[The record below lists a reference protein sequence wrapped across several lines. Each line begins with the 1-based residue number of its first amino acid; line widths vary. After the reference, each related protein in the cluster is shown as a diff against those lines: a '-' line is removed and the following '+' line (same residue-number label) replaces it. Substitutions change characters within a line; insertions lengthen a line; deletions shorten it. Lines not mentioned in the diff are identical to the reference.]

1 MRPTQD
7 LAFRARNWF
16 WYWMVRKISG
26 LSNAGLDGKCFGSHG
41 RRRHFERLEASAS
54 NPDQMPLVNG
64 MTLLELVDA
73 WDRPEDGGRG
83 PFARATDA
91 FRSNLWSFL
100 ATRDQP
106 PAVYTDFIQQYAE
119 ARGWLR
125 ISYRDYALY
134 SMFLGTEEPAI
145 EHGVETAYSAML
157 HKIVSESSPDAVAVL
172 IALFR
177 EALNNV
183 QLENAI
189 AIQKVVRRSIAL
201 MGEELGIPAQVTK
214 LIMKLTSDRV
224 LSNRWITEDDWRS
237 LTNTPVT
244 PKLDTRG
251 RIGEFKAW
259 VTWYTNKSK
268 VVNGDIYG
276 GFPLVPRSL
285 RTDWLEEHR
294 DFLEHVLT
302 EVYALQHT
310 HQMFRDSLV
319 PENKA
324 MAEQAQFHAKGLLA
338 HINPPDVEPETFYS
352 ARPNYE
358 MDGLPSPFRPHGVSP
373 SSD

>member
-1 MRPTQD
+1 
-7 LAFRARNWF
+7 
-16 WYWMVRKISG
+16 
-26 LSNAGLDGKCFGSHG
+26 
-41 RRRHFERLEASAS
+41 
-54 NPDQMPLVNG
+54 
-64 MTLLELVDA
+64 
-73 WDRPEDGGRG
+73 
-83 PFARATDA
+83 
-91 FRSNLWSFL
+91 
-100 ATRDQP
+100 
-106 PAVYTDFIQQYAE
+106 
-119 ARGWLR
+119 
-125 ISYRDYALY
+125 
-134 SMFLGTEEPAI
+134 MFLGTEEPAI

-259 VTWYTNKSK
+259 VTWYTNQSK

-324 MAEQAQFHAKGLLA
+324 MAEQAQFHAKSLLA